1 MIEGLR
7 DHGFADTYRTLH
19 GPNSDAFSWEHG
31 SSGNR
36 YRYDH
41 VFASR
46 EFRPA
51 HCEYLHQ
58 FRLNGSHH
66 AAILAE
72 LAWE

>member
-1 MIEGLR
+1 V
-7 DHGFADTYRTLH
+7 H
-19 GPNSDAFSWEHG
+19 GPNGDGFSWEHG
-31 SSGNR
+31 SSRNR

-46 EFRPA
+46 ELRA
-51 HCEYLHQ
+51 VTCDYLHA
-58 FRLNGSHH
+58 FRLNSSHH